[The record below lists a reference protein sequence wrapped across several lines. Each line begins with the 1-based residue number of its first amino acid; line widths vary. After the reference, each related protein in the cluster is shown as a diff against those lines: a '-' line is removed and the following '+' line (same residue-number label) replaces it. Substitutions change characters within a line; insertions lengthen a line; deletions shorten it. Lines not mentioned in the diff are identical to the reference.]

1 MTDRNKSVISKKGTS
16 GLEPLKTTY
25 MTITFDRL
33 QICAI
38 FLHPW
43 MRLINTIRLVPISM
57 SHSFWFKSYDCS
69 NKRRL
74 GQIFVYKAF
83 LEKILEMVG
92 PVFSEFNLIVNVD
105 KTEWTIIAHKDMLEF
120 ASSWEGTRKLGS
132 LLGVEEDVSRR
143 IQLATVSFQSL
154 EVIWKHRSLV
164 PTATR
169 IRSYQALVESVLMY
183 NCGTWGLTEAIADKI
198 DRFQRKLLR
207 RVARVM
213 GISWSDRVT
222 NEALYEESG
231 ITRASEQAI
240 DARWR
245 LFGHALRM
253 HEDSPARQAMAY
265 YFVNDQKGR
274 QGNRTTIASALSDD
288 YKAAFGKTIKTKEE
302 YESMITLAS
311 NRNYWKEEIVAK
323 VVSEYKKCKK
333 DKYDRQKEKRK
344 AKGKG
349 KGGKK

>member
-1 MTDRNKSVISKKGTS
+1 MRVLLANTKLQVQFNGIVTAPFESNIGSPQGDGLSPMLFALYLEAALRELEKRGIAPPKCDTDVKLPRKAIYADDTDFIS
-16 GLEPLKTTY
+16 L
-25 MTITFDRL
+25 D
-33 QICAI
+33 
-38 FLHPW
+38 
-43 MRLINTIRLVPISM
+43 
-57 SHSFWFKSYDCS
+57 
-69 NKRRL
+69 
-74 GQIFVYKAF
+74 KAF

-183 NCGTWGLTEAIADKI
+183 NCGTWGLTEAIADKL

-207 RVARVM
+207 RVM

-222 NEALYEESG
+222 NEALHEESG